1 MNPDDEYHDDGLTDD
16 EDADQEQYWADNA
29 NQNEMDER
37 DE

>member
-16 EDADQEQYWADNA
+16 EAADQEQYWADNA